1 MMDLSFLYQA
11 PEQESHK
18 AIFLIHGYGSS
29 DKDLFQ
35 FAPHLPKN
43 YHVFSLRGPYTLG
56 YEQFAWYAI
65 HFDENQKKFND
76 LDQARS
82 SLNAIK
88 AFIDTEKEKLK
99 LHHIDLMGFSQGC
112 ILSLALALNH
122 PGYFNR
128 VAGLSGYL
136 NLEMLEHAEAI
147 EKQTT
152 AFFLSHGLEDAVI
165 PFTWAQE
172 TRDLLLKHDLNVAW
186 HEYPTGHTVSYDN
199 FKDLITFL
207 SVQV

>member
-1 MMDLSFLYQA
+1 MDLSFLYQA

-35 FAPHLPKN
+35 FAPHLPKD

-122 PGYFNR
+122 PGCFNR

-172 TRDLLLKHDLNVAW
+172 TRDLLLKYDLNVAW

>member
-1 MMDLSFLYQA
+1 MDLSFLYQA

-35 FAPHLPKN
+35 FAPHLPKD

-122 PGYFNR
+122 PGCFNR

-136 NLEMLEHAEAI
+136 NLEMLEHDEAI

>member
-35 FAPHLPKN
+35 FAPHLPKD

-122 PGYFNR
+122 PGCFNR

>member
-1 MMDLSFLYQA
+1 MDLSFLYQA
-11 PEQESHK
+11 SEQESHK

-35 FAPHLPKN
+35 FAPHLPKD
-43 YHVFSLRGPYTLG
+43 YHIFSLRGPYTLG

-76 LDQARS
+76 LEQARS

-99 LHHIDLMGFSQGC
+99 LHHIDIMGFSQGC

-172 TRDLLLKHDLNVAW
+172 TRDVLLKHDLSVAW

-207 SVQV
+207 SIQV